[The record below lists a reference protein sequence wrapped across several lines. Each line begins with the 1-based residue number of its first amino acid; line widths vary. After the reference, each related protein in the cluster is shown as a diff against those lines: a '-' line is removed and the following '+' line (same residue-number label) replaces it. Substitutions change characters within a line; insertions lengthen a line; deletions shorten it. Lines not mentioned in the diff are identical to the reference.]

1 MTDDGDQ
8 RGGRAVITV
17 VLCGTVVGPLNSTM
31 IAVALPRMASN
42 LHVDSATMSW
52 LVTAYLIAMAA
63 LQPVAGKLGDRLGRR
78 PVLLGGYALFGV
90 ASTVAAFVGSLPVLI
105 LCRVVQAAA
114 GALVMPTGMALLREA
129 VTAERL
135 GRTLGLFGAV
145 MPLAAAVGPVLG
157 GVLVQFG
164 GWQAIFLVNIPITL
178 FTFVLGWYVIPRRPG
193 RAGQQRFD
201 LAGAGWLCALLVGL
215 AALLDLTP
223 GGLVLPVSCVALVV
237 ATVAFVRYEL
247 RHPDAVLQ
255 PRLFTR
261 LPFVAA
267 TGGIALANLAFY
279 VTLLAVPMLLHQHGV
294 SSGTTGLVLGA
305 LTLAGSP
312 AALAG
317 GRLADR
323 IGLRWPAVAGLAL
336 ILAGLLPLV
345 FVPMQLPLPLLA
357 VSLAVAGAGVG
368 LAMPPFQLGAVRSVA
383 ERDTGVATGVF
394 FTSRYLG
401 SIAGTSLLAGPLAPS
416 AGGAFSTLFAVL
428 AAVAAAGVI
437 VSAALPGR
445 AMASAAP

>member
-1 MTDDGDQ
+1 MTDDDDQ

-17 VLCGTVVGPLNSTM
+17 VLFGTLVGPLNSTM
-31 IAVALPRMASN
+31 IAVALPRMASD
-42 LHVDSATMSW
+42 LHVDGATMSW

-90 ASTVAAFVGSLPVLI
+90 ASALAAFVGSLPVLI
-105 LCRVVQAAA
+105 VCRVVQAAA

-129 VTAERL
+129 VPGDRL
-135 GRTLGLFGAV
+135 GRTLGLMGAI

-178 FTFVLGWYVIPRRPG
+178 FTFVLGWYVIPHRPPQPG
-193 RAGQQRFD
+193 RQRFD
-201 LAGAGWLCALLVGL
+201 LLGAAWLCALLIGL

-223 GGLVLPVSCVALVV
+223 GGLVLPVSCVALAV
-237 ATVAFVRYEL
+237 AAGVFIRYEL

-255 PRLFTR
+255 PRLFSR

-267 TGGIALANLAFY
+267 TGGVALANLAFY
-279 VTLLAVPMLLHQHGV
+279 VTLLAVPLLLHTHGV
-294 SSGTTGLVLGA
+294 SSGTTGLILGA

-323 IGLRWPAVAGLAL
+323 LGLRLPAVVGLVL
-336 ILAGLLPLV
+336 IVAGLLPLV
-345 FVPMQLPLPLLA
+345 FVPMWLPLPLLA
-357 VSLAVAGAGVG
+357 ISLAIAGAGVG
-368 LAMPPFQLGAVRSVA
+368 LSMPPFQLGAVRSVP
-383 ERDTGVATGVF
+383 ETQTGAATGVF

-416 AGGAFSTLFAVL
+416 DGGSFTVLFAVL
-428 AAVAAAGVI
+428 AMVAAAGVA

-445 AMASAAP
+445 ALAPASP